1 LGFWTAWRFL
11 TVFPAPG
18 GRGLSESGMGRSIAY
33 FPLVGLI
40 LGAIL
45 VGLDQVL
52 GLFLPPLL
60 VSALLVVSLIL
71 LTGALH
77 LDGLMDTCDG
87 FAVRSSAVERLE
99 VMADSRVGGFGV
111 VGACCL
117 ILLKVISLITMP
129 VGLRAVALLLMPA
142 LSRWSAAYAITAF
155 PSAKKEGLGQ
165 MFKARTSWLNIG
177 MATVIAAALAAT
189 FLGYIGAALVVVVWV
204 ITFLLARILSLRL
217 GGLTGDTYG
226 AIIELSEVTNLIL
239 IIVIGKLGGISWLDL
254 YL

>member
-1 LGFWTAWRFL
+1 LGFWTAWRLL
-11 TVFPAPG
+11 TVLPAPG
-18 GRGLSESGMGRSIAY
+18 GRGLTESGMGRSIGY
-33 FPLVGLI
+33 FPLVGLV
-40 LGAIL
+40 LGAVL
-45 VGLDQVL
+45 VGIDQLL

-87 FAVRSSAVERLE
+87 FAVRSSAAERLR

-111 VGACCL
+111 VGACCV
-117 ILLKVISLITMP
+117 ILLKYISLITMP
-129 VGLRAVALLLMPA
+129 VGLRAVALLLMPT

-165 MFKARTSWLNIG
+165 MFKTKTSWLNVGI
-177 MATVIAAALAAT
+177 ATVIAMAVAVTCLSYAGVAV
-189 FLGYIGAALVVVVWV
+189 AVVAWV
-204 ITFLLARILSLRL
+204 ITFVLARILSLRL

-226 AIIELSEVTNLIL
+226 AIIELSEVANLIL
-239 IIVIGKLGGISWLDL
+239 IIIIGKLGGTSWLDL

>member
-1 LGFWTAWRFL
+1 MGFWTAWRFL
-11 TVFPAPG
+11 TVLPAPG
-18 GRGLSESGMGRSIAY
+18 GRGLTESRVGHSIGY

-40 LGAIL
+40 LGALL
-45 VGLDQVL
+45 VGLDLLL

-87 FAVRSSAVERLE
+87 FAVRSSAAERLE
-99 VMADSRVGGFGV
+99 VMADSRVGSFGV

-117 ILLKVISLITMP
+117 ILLKVISLITIP
-129 VGLRAVALLLMPA
+129 VGLRAVALLLMPS
-142 LSRWSAAYAITAF
+142 LSRWSVTYAIIAF
-155 PSAKKEGLGQ
+155 PSAKKAGLGQ
-165 MFKARTSWLNIG
+165 MFKARASRLNLG
-177 MATVIAAALAAT
+177 VATMIAVALAAT
-189 FLGYIGAALVVVVWV
+189 FLGYIGIALMVVVWV
-204 ITFLLARILSLRL
+204 ITFLLAKTLSLRL

-226 AIIELSEVTNLIL
+226 AIIELSEVATLIL
-239 IIVIGKLGGISWLDL
+239 IIIIGKLGGTSWLDL